1 MGGLLT
7 QFFCYFI
14 KADFYLLVAFGVLW
28 ILLQKSE
35 TIVEWLN
42 KISMERKKLVFAIIY
57 IWCLGIKQL
66 RNTISLQRQN
76 TFSVY

>member
-1 MGGLLT
+1 VIQILGGGLLT

-35 TIVEWLN
+35 TRVEWLN
-42 KISMERKKLVFAIIY
+42 KISMERKKLEFAIIY
-57 IWCLGIKQL
+57 IYG
-66 RNTISLQRQN
+66 
-76 TFSVY
+76 V